1 MRFILIASAGLWLV
15 AACHGPAQKAGEQQD
30 QVNANLAGQNYTGE
44 GPNERIGESVD
55 RADRAAREAR
65 QAAEEATKKQGEAI
79 RRQADVGATRLDE
92 EAKAVRADAAQRAK
106 ALSNDARQAPR

>member
-1 MRFILIASAGLWLV
+1 MRFSLIASAVLWLL

-55 RADRAAREAR
+55 HADRAAREAR
-65 QAAEEATKKQGEAI
+65 QASEEATKKQGEAI

-106 ALSNDARQAPR
+106 ALSNDTQQAPR